1 MKNKVVKNASWI
13 IAGKIAQ
20 SVLGLI
26 VSMLTA
32 RYLGP
37 SNYGKIS
44 YAASIVA
51 FVIPIMQLGLNNI
64 LVQEFINNPSEE
76 GKILG
81 TSLLLNLFSSFACIV
96 GVITFVFFANHN
108 DTETILV
115 CALYSILL
123 IFQSMEL
130 CNYWF
135 QSKYLSKYTSIVSL
149 IAYIVV
155 SSYKIF
161 LLVTHKSV
169 YWFAISNAL
178 DYMLIGIF
186 SLILYKILGGKRLE
200 FSIKIGEKLFA
211 RSRYYIVS
219 SLMVTIFAQT
229 DKIMINQ
236 MINSASTGY
245 YSAAVACAGL
255 SSFIF
260 SAIIDSF
267 RPSIFEAKKQ
277 DENKYKLNVIRLY
290 SIVIYL
296 SLLQSLVM
304 TIFAPLIIHI
314 LYGSQYDNSI
324 NALQIVVWYTTFSYI
339 GSVRNIWILAE
350 NNQRYLWKI
359 NLSGAITNIVLNFIL
374 IPFLGILGA
383 AIASLLTQIFTNVI
397 IGYIIYDLRENNVFM
412 LKSLNFKYI
421 KEMLKIIH
429 KNR

>member
-37 SNYGKIS
+37 SNFGKIN

-64 LVQEFINNPSEE
+64 LVQEFINKPDEE

-81 TSLLLNLFSSFACIV
+81 TSLLLNLISSFACII
-96 GVITFVFFANHN
+96 GVITFAFVVNHN
-108 DTETILV
+108 DTETIFV
-115 CALYSILL
+115 CSLYSIQL
-123 IFQSMEL
+123 IFQTMEL

-169 YWFAISNAL
+169 YWFAVSNAL

-186 SLILYKILGGKRLE
+186 SLVLYKLLGGKRLE
-200 FSIKIGEKLFA
+200 FSINTGKKLFA

-245 YSAAVACAGL
+245 YSAAVTCAGL
-255 SSFIF
+255 TSFIF
-260 SAIIDSF
+260 AAIIDSF
-267 RPSIFEAKKQ
+267 RPSIFESKIVSN
-277 DENKYKLNVIRLY
+277 EKYLLNMKRLY
-290 SIVIYL
+290 SIIIYFSLIQSVI
-296 SLLQSLVM
+296 M
-304 TIFAPLIIHI
+304 TFFSSIII
-314 LYGSQYDNSI
+314 KLLYGNQFSAAID
-324 NALQIVVWYTTFSYI
+324 ALKIIVWYTTFSYI

-350 NNQRYLWKI
+350 NNQKYLWKI
-359 NLSGAITNIVLNFIL
+359 NLSGAVVNVILNTIL
-374 IPFLGILGA
+374 IPIFGISGA
-383 AIASLLTQIFTNVI
+383 ALASLFTQIFTNVI
-397 IGYIIYDLRENNVFM
+397 VGYIFNDLRENNSIM
-412 LKSLNFKYI
+412 LQSLNPKYI
-421 KEMLKIIH
+421 YEMIKYVVH
-429 KNR
+429 R